1 MGQYK
6 IKSTPMFSLKEILG
20 NVEDITRWTLNG
32 LPKENVSFENMIIID
47 ETKRSKYPLMI
58 DPEGQAFAYFEK
70 NLDKSDPLFFDEDEF
85 DLLYTDLNIMLLG
98 NSW

>member
-70 NLDKSDPLFFDEDEF
+70 NLVRKHD
-85 DLLYTDLNIMLLG
+85 DLSGLPDCKVVQM
-98 NSW
+98 S